1 MSIKSDRWIRRM
13 AAEHGMIEP
22 FSSQQVRLADGH
34 KIVSYGTSSYGYDVR
49 CAEDFKIFTNIN
61 STIVDPKAF
70 DEKSFVD
77 FKGPVCIIPPN
88 SFALASTVEYFRIP
102 RSVLTVCLG
111 KCVTGDTRVVDA
123 DSGAYVPITETRWGK
138 PTLALDSW
146 RLKAAKVS
154 AFVPQGKKE
163 VFELRTRAGMRI
175 RATASHPFLKLKG
188 WVPLSDLRSG
198 DRIAAARD
206 IPVFGKTPIPD
217 WQASLLGLMI
227 SEGQCDTPGHSPTYT
242 TADPAM
248 MDLLKASMASSGLGT
263 VTFKGLYG
271 YRLVN
276 RQGRGG
282 IPECNRAHVWLK
294 KYALNVGAGEKFVPQ
309 CIFTAPENSV
319 RLFLQSL
326 FSGDGSVY
334 SSKGAAFV
342 EYYSKSRRLIEDVH
356 HLLLRFGVFSLI
368 REKITA
374 IGTLACKI
382 QITDKD
388 QIRRFAEKI
397 GFTPGSLKQQRL
409 DVEVLPMSRAQP
421 RRRSNFDTLPMEAW
435 PMIGIAARVGGVTLS
450 SIKVQTQQDQS
461 VPFYAA
467 AKVALAT
474 GDRYVSPLIDGPM
487 WDVVES
493 IEPAGEEEVF
503 DISVP
508 TLHNFVANDL
518 IVHNSTYARCFAGDT
533 RVALVD
539 GTSPTLE
546 EMAKRHDSGEIFW
559 GYSIGENGRLIVSLL
574 DAPRFV
580 GRDSLIEIELDNG
593 ERIHATPDHL
603 FMRRDGHMV
612 EAHELRPQDALMP
625 LYRDLF
631 RGYEGVYQ
639 PIDGYLYAT
648 HRLADEWN
656 IRNGIYE
663 EIPGTHRHHLDFD
676 RRNNKPTNITQ
687 MDASTHIRLHNE
699 ASYGEDFDRVEHG
712 RAISASLQRRAIN
725 PSWREEFSGTQAA
738 RARKFWHSDRYRQI
752 RDRIL
757 EQRRNPSDETRE
769 AHRLASLLR
778 YSDPAERARHS
789 ERMVRAWA
797 KDTGERCDRSVFRR
811 FSDALTDFRG
821 TCQYRNH
828 KVTAVRDIG
837 GDHDVYCL
845 TVPEA
850 GNFALES
857 GVFVKN
863 CGIIVNVTPLEPE
876 WEGHVTLEFSN
887 TTPLPAKIYANEG
900 VAQMLFFESDE
911 ICETSY
917 KDRGGKY
924 QGQRGVTLP
933 KT

>member
-1 MSIKSDRWIRRM
+1 MS
-13 AAEHGMIEP
+13 AEHGMIEP
-22 FSSQQVRLADGH
+22 FSAQQVRVADGH

-123 DSGAYVPITETRWGK
+123 DTGAYLPITEMRWGK
-138 PTLALDSW
+138 STLALDGSW

-163 VFELRTRAGMRI
+163 VFELRTRAGLRI
-175 RATASHPFLKLKG
+175 RATANHPFLKLKG
-188 WVPLSDLRSG
+188 WVPLSDLRPG

-206 IPVFGKTPIPD
+206 IPVFGKTSIPD
-217 WQASLLGLMI
+217 WEASLLGLMI

-248 MDLLKASMASSGLGT
+248 VDLLKRCMADSGMGV
-263 VTFKGLYG
+263 VTFNGRYG

-276 RQGRGG
+276 RRGRGG
-282 IPECNRAHVWLK
+282 VPERNRAHSWLQ
-294 KYALNVGAGEKFVPQ
+294 KYQLNIGAGEKFVPQ
-309 CIFTAPENSV
+309 SVFTAPESSV

-334 SSKGAAFV
+334 SSEAGVFL

-374 IGTLACKI
+374 IGTRACKI

-388 QIRRFAEKI
+388 QIRRFAERI

-409 DVEVLPMSRAQP
+409 DVEVLPMIRARP
-421 RRRSNFDTLPMEAW
+421 RRRSNFDTLPAEAW
-435 PMIGIAARVGGVTLS
+435 PMIGMAARVGGVSLS
-450 SIKVQTQQDQS
+450 SLNIHTQPGQS

-467 AKVALAT
+467 TQVALAT
-474 GDRYVSPLIDGPM
+474 GDMYVSPLVDGPM

-508 TLHNFVANDL
+508 KLHNFVANDL
-518 IVHNSTYARCFAGDT
+518 IVHNSTYARCFSGNT

-546 EMAKRHDSGEIFW
+546 EMARRHDSGELFW
-559 GYSIGENGRLIVSLL
+559 GYSMGENRRLIVSLL
-574 DAPRFV
+574 DAPRFI
-580 GRDSLIEIELDNG
+580 GRDSLLEIELDNG
-593 ERIHATPDHL
+593 ERIRATPDHL
-603 FMRRDGHMV
+603 FMKRDGRMAA
-612 EAHELRPQDALMP
+612 AHTLRPEDALMP

-631 RGYEGVYQ
+631 RGYEHVYQ
-639 PIDGYLYAT
+639 PIDGDLYPTCA
-648 HRLADEWN
+648 LANEWN
-656 IRNGIYE
+656 VRHKIYDDV
-663 EIPGTHRHHLDFD
+663 PRKHRHIPEVIKQF
-676 RRNNKPTNITQ
+676 KG
-687 MDASTHIRLHNE
+687 M
-699 ASYGEDFDRVEHG
+699 
-712 RAISASLQRRAIN
+712 SA
-725 PSWREEFSGTQAA
+725 
-738 RARKFWHSDRYRQI
+738 
-752 RDRIL
+752 
-757 EQRRNPSDETRE
+757 
-769 AHRLASLLR
+769 
-778 YSDPAERARHS
+778 
-789 ERMVRAWA
+789 
-797 KDTGERCDRSVFRR
+797 
-811 FSDALTDFRG
+811 
-821 TCQYRNH
+821 YRNH
-828 KVTAVRDIG
+828 KVAAVREIA

-850 GNFALES
+850 GNFALQA

-911 ICETSY
+911 VCETSY
-917 KDRGGKY
+917 RDRGGKY

>member
-13 AAEHGMIEP
+13 AAEQGMIEP
-22 FSSQQVRLADGH
+22 FSAQQVRVSDGH

-61 STIVDPKAF
+61 STLVDPKKF

-123 DSGAYVPITETRWGK
+123 DSGAYVPITEMRWGK
-138 PTLALDSW
+138 STLALDSW
-146 RLKAAKVS
+146 RLKPAKVS

-175 RATASHPFLKLKG
+175 RATANHPFLKLKG
-188 WVPLSDLRSG
+188 WVPLGDLRPG
-198 DRIAAARD
+198 DRIAAARN
-206 IPVFGKTPIPD
+206 IPVFGKTAIPD
-217 WQASLLGLMI
+217 WEASLLGLMI
-227 SEGQCDTPGHSPTYT
+227 SEGQCDTPGNSPTYT

-248 MDLLKASMASSGLGT
+248 VDLLKACMADSGLG
-263 VTFKGLYG
+263 VVAFKGNYG

-282 IPECNRAHVWLK
+282 VQERNRAHVWLK
-294 KYALNVGAGEKFVPQ
+294 KYELNIGAGEKFVPQ
-309 CIFTAPENSV
+309 CVFTAPESSV

-334 SSKGAAFV
+334 SSKAGAFV
-342 EYYSKSRRLIEDVH
+342 EYCSKSRRLIEDVH
-356 HLLLRFGVFSLI
+356 HLLLRFGVFALI

-374 IGTLACKI
+374 IGTRACKI

-388 QIRRFAEKI
+388 QIRRFAERI
-397 GFTPGSLKQQRL
+397 GFSPGSLKQQRL
-409 DVEVLPMSRAQP
+409 DVEVLPMIRAQP
-421 RRRSNFDTLPMEAW
+421 KLRSNFETLPAEAW
-435 PMIGIAARVGGVTLS
+435 PMIGMAARVGGGPLS
-450 SIKVQTQQDQS
+450 SINVHMGSGRSASYFD
-461 VPFYAA
+461 AR
-467 AKVALAT
+467 KVAPAT
-474 GDRYVSPLIDGPM
+474 ADSYLSPLLDGPM

-493 IEPAGEEEVF
+493 VEPAGEEEVF

-508 TLHNFVANDL
+508 NLHNFVANDL

-533 RVALVD
+533 RVALAG

-546 EMAKRHDSGEIFW
+546 EMARRHDSGELFR

-574 DAPRFV
+574 DAPRFI
-580 GRDSLIEIELDNG
+580 GRDSLLEVELDNG
-593 ERIHATPDHL
+593 ERIRATPDHM
-603 FMRRDGHMV
+603 FMKRDGSMAA
-612 EAHELRPQDALMP
+612 AHTLRPNDALMP

-631 RGYEGVYQ
+631 RGYEQVYQ
-639 PIDGYLYAT
+639 PIDGKLCPT
-648 HRLADEWN
+648 HALANEWN
-656 IRNGIYE
+656 RRHKIQDF
-663 EIPGTHRHHLDFD
+663 PGTHRHFPEVI
-676 RRNNKPTNITQ
+676 KQ
-687 MDASTHIRLHNE
+687 SKEM
-699 ASYGEDFDRVEHG
+699 
-712 RAISASLQRRAIN
+712 
-725 PSWREEFSGTQAA
+725 
-738 RARKFWHSDRYRQI
+738 
-752 RDRIL
+752 
-757 EQRRNPSDETRE
+757 
-769 AHRLASLLR
+769 
-778 YSDPAERARHS
+778 PA
-789 ERMVRAWA
+789 
-797 KDTGERCDRSVFRR
+797 
-811 FSDALTDFRG
+811 
-821 TCQYRNH
+821 YRNH
-828 KVTAVRDIG
+828 KVTAVREIA

-911 ICETSY
+911 VCETSY

>member
-22 FSSQQVRLADGH
+22 FSAQQVRMHEGQ

-61 STIVDPKAF
+61 STIVDPKKF

-77 FKGPVCIIPPN
+77 FRGPVCIIPPN

-123 DSGAYVPITETRWGK
+123 ETGAYVPITEMRWGK
-138 PTLALDSW
+138 STLALDSW

-163 VFELRTRAGMRI
+163 VFELRTRAGLRI

-188 WVPLSDLRSG
+188 WVPLSDLRPG

-217 WQASLLGLMI
+217 WEASLLGLMI
-227 SEGQCDTPGHSPTYT
+227 SEGQCDTPGHSPIYT

-248 MDLLKASMASSGLGT
+248 VNLLKVCMADS
-263 VTFKGLYG
+263 
-271 YRLVN
+271 
-276 RQGRGG
+276 G
-282 IPECNRAHVWLK
+282 IPERNRAHLWLQ
-294 KYALNVGAGEKFVPQ
+294 KYELNIGAGEKFVPQ
-309 CIFTAPENSV
+309 CVFTAPESSV

-334 SSKGAAFV
+334 SSNAGVFV

-368 REKITA
+368 REKTTA
-374 IGTLACKI
+374 IGTRACKI

-388 QIRRFAEKI
+388 QIRRFAERI

-409 DVEVLPMSRAQP
+409 DLEVLPMIRAQP
-421 RRRSNFDTLPMEAW
+421 KFKSNFDSLPAEAW
-435 PMIGIAARVGGVTLS
+435 PMIGMAARVGGVPLS
-450 SIKVQTQQDQS
+450 ALNIHMVSSQS
-461 VPFYAA
+461 VSFFDAR
-467 AKVALAT
+467 KVALAT
-474 GDRYVSPLIDGPM
+474 GDIYVSPLIDGPM

-493 IEPAGEEEVF
+493 IEAAGEEEVF

-518 IVHNSTYARCFAGDT
+518 IVHNSTYAR
-533 RVALVD
+533 
-539 GTSPTLE
+539 
-546 EMAKRHDSGEIFW
+546 
-559 GYSIGENGRLIVSLL
+559 
-574 DAPRFV
+574 
-580 GRDSLIEIELDNG
+580 
-593 ERIHATPDHL
+593 
-603 FMRRDGHMV
+603 
-612 EAHELRPQDALMP
+612 
-625 LYRDLF
+625 
-631 RGYEGVYQ
+631 
-639 PIDGYLYAT
+639 
-648 HRLADEWN
+648 
-656 IRNGIYE
+656 
-663 EIPGTHRHHLDFD
+663 
-676 RRNNKPTNITQ
+676 
-687 MDASTHIRLHNE
+687 
-699 ASYGEDFDRVEHG
+699 
-712 RAISASLQRRAIN
+712 
-725 PSWREEFSGTQAA
+725 
-738 RARKFWHSDRYRQI
+738 
-752 RDRIL
+752 
-757 EQRRNPSDETRE
+757 
-769 AHRLASLLR
+769 
-778 YSDPAERARHS
+778 
-789 ERMVRAWA
+789 
-797 KDTGERCDRSVFRR
+797 
-811 FSDALTDFRG
+811 
-821 TCQYRNH
+821 
-828 KVTAVRDIG
+828 
-837 GDHDVYCL
+837 
-845 TVPEA
+845 
-850 GNFALES
+850 
-857 GVFVKN
+857 

-911 ICETSY
+911 VCETSY